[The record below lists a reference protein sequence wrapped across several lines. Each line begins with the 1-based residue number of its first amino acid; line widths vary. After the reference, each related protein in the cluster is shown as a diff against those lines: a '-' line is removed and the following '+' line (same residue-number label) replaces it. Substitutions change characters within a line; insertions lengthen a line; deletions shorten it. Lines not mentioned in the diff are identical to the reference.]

1 MNFNFKKI
9 TSVIASAVMLG
20 STMGFAAAAAY
31 PAPFVQGGAANVGI
45 VVGADAANSDYL
57 AAMGLG
63 NALQAELA
71 KQTATTTT
79 TTATSSGEGV
89 NMATSARGLYYGDAL
104 NVARTTLTSSELPNV
119 LADGTFGDLTGTEY
133 TYNQQIVPGNT
144 ATTFDTSGGDLDD
157 PVLYLDVGTT
167 STSPLYN
174 YTLSFNKNLNVSDAT
189 NVQGQKIS
197 ILGVD
202 YIIGAGSTNT
212 TLYLYGSGET
222 IVVSQ
227 DEAQTV
233 PVGGEDHVIELVTTT
248 GTNTAKISIDGST
261 RSVTKSSRYQ
271 FPGDVV
277 VYIKDVTH
285 PSFQGDLRS
294 VELIIGAKALK
305 LENGKKAKTGAE
317 ETSIKE
323 TNVVINAAEYGV
335 ISGFTVQVAMASS
348 ELDHLA
354 IGDSFTDPVFGG
366 LSVQFADVV
375 PALDST
381 ARGTIKVDTDNSR
394 FGYLTFTSAR
404 AGAAGEQK
412 LTYVYDND
420 TSDST
425 TQPLLAHQ
433 TIASADKG
441 NIKVVEGQNAKEG
454 DWIVV
459 NQGDSGVILEIDDI
473 ENDPDALTID
483 VTLTDAISGTS
494 ETKTLANTTG
504 GFSKEVSMFGG
515 TGYTIF
521 ANRAGTALNITWDST
536 TATTVFP
543 RIKLKDGGYLA
554 LLTAADIVNSTSVIL
569 PNGDTTL
576 TTSGTNI
583 GVTND
588 TTTTTSVGGIVWM
601 KKENA
606 GKYQIYGIETGATDC
621 NFNTTYGPAV
631 LFIEPKK
638 WDDSTYGNFVCVPLS
653 TTSGSS
659 AEIKVTTP
667 VVNGTNSGFKTFTSD
682 TYKKQ
687 AVDKYGALVTYEDRT
702 NENGAATISYPA
714 TQMKVDAFFTEVGA
728 TVTPGSGGSGSVE
741 ELGSVAVADSEVS
754 SVQDRNL
761 IVVGGSCINSVA
773 AKMLGGSYCGP
784 AFTDATK
791 GNGTGVGADQFLV
804 KVIDSPY
811 TTGRIAMLVAGYEAA
826 DTTKAVEYLKMEK
839 PKTDVGTELKKVTAT
854 YADVE

>member
-1 MNFNFKKI
+1 MKFNFKKI

-20 STMGFAAAAAY
+20 STMGFAAAVAY

-45 VVGADAANSDYL
+45 VVGANAQNSDYL

-79 TTATSSGEGV
+79 TTATTTGEGV
-89 NMATSARGLYYGDAL
+89 NMATSARGLYYGDAI
-104 NVARTTLTSSELPNV
+104 NVARTSLTSSELPNV

-133 TYNQQIVPGNT
+133 TYNQQITPGNT
-144 ATTFDTSGGDLDD
+144 VTDFDTSGGDLDD

-167 STSPLYN
+167 ATDPLYN

-233 PVGGEDHVIELVTTT
+233 RVGDKDHVIELVTTT
-248 GTNTAKISIDGST
+248 GTNTAKISVDGST
-261 RSVTKSSRYQ
+261 RSVVKSSRYQ
-271 FPGDVV
+271 FPDDVV

-305 LENGKKAKTGAE
+305 LENGKKAKTGAD

-323 TNVVINAAEYGV
+323 TNVVVNAADYGV
-335 ISGFTVQVAMASS
+335 ISGFTVQVAMANS

-375 PALDST
+375 PALDSE
-381 ARGTIKVDTDNSR
+381 ARGNIKVDTDNAR

-404 AGAAGEQK
+404 AGSAGEQK
-412 LTYVYDND
+412 ITYVYDND
-420 TSDST
+420 TTDSAV
-425 TQPLLAHQ
+425 QPLLAHQ
-433 TIASADKG
+433 TISSADKG
-441 NIKVVEGQNAKEG
+441 QIKVVEGQNAKEG

-459 NQGDSGVILEIDDI
+459 NQGDSGVILEVDDI
-473 ENDPDALTID
+473 ENDPDALNID
-483 VTLTDAISGTS
+483 VTLTDAITGTS
-494 ETKTLANTTG
+494 ETKTLANGTG

-521 ANRAGTALNITWDST
+521 ANRAGTSLNITWDST

-554 LLTAADIVNSTSVIL
+554 LLTETTLANATSVIL

-576 TTSGTNI
+576 TTTGTKISNETALHTVGEINWLTDNSGGSAKIWGIN
-583 GVTND
+583 G
-588 TTTTTSVGGIVWM
+588 TTI
-601 KKENA
+601 
-606 GKYQIYGIETGATDC
+606 C
-621 NFNTTYGPAV
+621 NFTATNGPAV
-631 LFIEPKK
+631 LFMEPKK
-638 WDDSTYGNFVCVPLS
+638 WDDSTYGDFICVPL
-653 TTSGSS
+653 TATSGSS
-659 AEIKVTTP
+659 PEIKTGTP
-667 VVNGTNSGFKTFTSD
+667 VISGTNSGFVTFTSD

-687 AVDKYGALVTYEDRT
+687 AVDQYGSLVTYEDRT
-702 NENGAATISYPA
+702 NENGAATIAYPA
-714 TQMKVDAFFTEVGA
+714 AQMKVDAFFTEVGA
-728 TVTPGSGGSGSVE
+728 TVTPGSSGSGSVE
-741 ELGSVAVADSEVS
+741 ELGSVAVTDSEVS

-773 AKMLGGSYCGP
+773 AKIVGGSYCGA

-791 GNGTGVGADQFLV
+791 GNGTGVGADQFLI
-804 KVIDSPY
+804 KVVDAATAGG
-811 TTGRIAMLVAGYEAA
+811 TTGRIAMLVAGYDAE
-826 DTTKAVEYLKMEK
+826 DTTKAVEYLKNEK
-839 PKTDVGTELKKVTAT
+839 PKTDVGTELKLVTAT

>member
-20 STMGFAAAAAY
+20 STIGFAAAANY

-45 VVGADAANSDYL
+45 VMGADAANSDYL
-57 AAMGLG
+57 AAVGLG
-63 NALQAELA
+63 QALQAELA

-79 TTATSSGEGV
+79 TGGTTSGEGV

-133 TYNQQIVPGNT
+133 TYNQQIVVGNT
-144 ATTFDTSGGDLDD
+144 VTTFDTSGGDLDD
-157 PVLYLDVGTT
+157 PVLYLDVGTVAGD
-167 STSPLYN
+167 PLYN
-174 YTLSFNKNLNVSDAT
+174 YTLSFNKNLNVSDST

-233 PVGGEDHVIELVTTT
+233 SIGGDDHVIELVTTT
-248 GTNTAKISIDGST
+248 GTNTAKISVDGST

-277 VYIKDVTH
+277 VYVKDVTH
-285 PSFQGDLRS
+285 PSYQGDLRS

-317 ETSIKE
+317 EASIKE
-323 TNVVINAAEYGV
+323 TNVVIAAAEHGV
-335 ISGFTVQVAMASS
+335 ISGLTVQVAMANS
-348 ELDHLA
+348 ETDHLA
-354 IGDSFTDPVFGG
+354 AGDSFTDPVFGG
-366 LSVQFADVV
+366 LSVQLSGAV
-375 PALDST
+375 PALDSE

-394 FGYLTFTSAR
+394 FGYLTFTSAK
-404 AGAAGEQK
+404 AGSAGEQK
-412 LTYVYDND
+412 LTYAYDND

-441 NIKVVEGQNAKEG
+441 HIWVVEGQNAKEG

-483 VTLTDAISGTS
+483 VTLTDAITQVS
-494 ETKTLANTTG
+494 ETKTLANATG
-504 GFSKEVSMFGG
+504 GFTKEVSMFGG
-515 TGYTIF
+515 TGYTIY
-521 ANRAGTALNITWDST
+521 ANRAGTTLNITWDST

-554 LLTAADIVNSTSVIL
+554 LLTDETIANGTSIIL

-576 TTSGTNI
+576 TTSGTKISNET
-583 GVTND
+583 GYLT
-588 TTTTTSVGGIVWM
+588 VGEINWTVYN
-601 KKENA
+601 NA
-606 GKYQIYGIETGATDC
+606 GSAEIVGIEAGTTDC
-621 NFNTTYGPAV
+621 NFSAAAGPAV

-638 WDDSTYGNFVCVPLS
+638 WDDSTYGDFICVPL
-653 TTSGSS
+653 TITSGSS
-659 AEIKVTTP
+659 AEIKVGTP
-667 VVNGTNSGFKTFTSD
+667 VVNGTGSGFKTFTSD

-687 AVDKYGALVTYEDRT
+687 AVDQYGTLVTYEDRT
-702 NENGAATISYPA
+702 NENGAATIAYPA
-714 TQMKVDAFFTEVGA
+714 SQMKIDTFFTEVGA
-728 TVTPGSGGSGSVE
+728 TVTPGSGGTGSVE
-741 ELGSVAVADSEVS
+741 ELGNSAVTDAEVS
-754 SVQDRNL
+754 SVQEKNL

-773 AKMLGGSYCGP
+773 SKILGGSYCGP

-791 GNGTGVGADQFLV
+791 GNGTGVGADQFLI
-804 KVIDSPY
+804 KVVDSPY

-826 DTTKAVEYLKMEK
+826 DTTKAVEYLKNEG
-839 PKTDVGTELKKVTAT
+839 PVSTTVGTELKKVTAT